1 MVEYYISACINDI
14 RLNTE
19 WFPMQNSENEQ
30 SDAATLEYERNVF
43 MDCIRDDCA
52 NVDCPKGVP
61 MPMVCVPLWGSH
73 ECRYVSAY
81 ILTLKVPAKITSES
95 VICIYLLTLLTY
107 LSR

>member
-1 MVEYYISACINDI
+1 MAGLVKVKVLKPVNQVISYMEFQVEYYISACINDI
-14 RLNTE
+14 RLNAE

-73 ECRYVSAY
+73 ECRYV
-81 ILTLKVPAKITSES
+81 TGH
-95 VICIYLLTLLTY
+95 CIHFTF
-107 LSR
+107 